1 MEMDVFNFED
11 FLGKNPIQEN
21 KKDSELKE
29 VQSDVKDEETTS
41 EEIVKELP
49 YQTSEDD
56 VEEIVNDVIEEK
68 LNESYK
74 GEEEDDDKY
83 YPLYLDKSEV
93 FSCDIMIE
101 GADIDE
107 TLTRLIIETDEW
119 TLMFPGEIQ
128 SNKVNIPIRKLN
140 IFKEGEIGKI
150 KLEVIAEGT
159 QFIPWEDDFK
169 IKRSKTVQ
177 VSVNEKKS
185 HKKIQESK
193 TNVKVKVRK

>member
-11 FLGKNPIQEN
+11 FLGKNPIREN
-21 KKDSELKE
+21 KKDDKLKE

-41 EEIVKELP
+41 EEIDKELLD
-49 YQTSEDD
+49 QNSDD
-56 VEEIVNDVIEEK
+56 EVEEIVNDFIEEK

-74 GEEEDDDKY
+74 GEEDDDKY
-83 YPLYLDKSEV
+83 YPLYLDKGEV

-107 TLTRLIIETDEW
+107 TLTRLIIETEEW

-193 TNVKVKVRK
+193 TNVKVRVNK